1 MDFGDAGNSKGYH
14 ILDLDS
20 MEYEFFEN
28 KVSPRYEKVFLSE
41 LVEEGDITPI
51 VQNKINNNIVK
62 LKVDKNISQDDMDI
76 LLNVFNKFAPEQ
88 LSVDYD
94 INFNRI
100 LQDREDIEDMSGVDV
115 EQAIEDFIGTMDLD
129 NAKSIIEYT
138 LGLYERCKR

>member
-1 MDFGDAGNSKGYH
+1 MT
-14 ILDLDS
+14 
-20 MEYEFFEN
+20 
-28 KVSPRYEKVFLSE
+28 LSSQ
-41 LVEEGDITPI
+41 P
-51 VQNKINNNIVK
+51 
-62 LKVDKNISQDDMDI
+62 SQDDMDI

-129 NAKSIIEYT
+129 DAKSIIEYT

>member
-1 MDFGDAGNSKGYH
+1 
-14 ILDLDS
+14 
-20 MEYEFFEN
+20 
-28 KVSPRYEKVFLSE
+28 
-41 LVEEGDITPI
+41 
-51 VQNKINNNIVK
+51 
-62 LKVDKNISQDDMDI
+62 
-76 LLNVFNKFAPEQ
+76 LNVFNKFAPEQ

-129 NAKSIIEYT
+129 NSKSIIEYT